1 MWIPFTLLRKLS
13 APPYRPPP
21 PLDEDAAAEFTLFRP
36 FGKCLNVVHWRP
48 TPLCAGAVE
57 ALILGDSYA
66 DDIDMG
72 FYAWPSKLAQLR
84 SLACLNAARGGA
96 ESRHVEFQYKHA
108 KQFAQSHN
116 LKLDGGTVCVVHA
129 GGNDLLHGLWLGP
142 LAALAIYADIIAQL
156 MAKLGLTRPI
166 TELPRFSFFGV
177 ATRQTGRRLGGLV
190 QLLIENGHTR
200 ILISGSPVCSQVPT
214 ARFVVSLL
222 LGAWIWPGGRDLV
235 AHLIDAVAK
244 VAQQQVFAFV
254 QAASEAACL
263 ATGRPSGSVEIVYF
277 DEAAALRTINA
288 AAGARPCWRDGHHP
302 AEWVHAELA
311 HAANRQLNATSR
323 ARSVAREGAARAP
336 LEPRE
341 TGGARRRRYS
351 KIDTPPPGGGDGDAQ
366 QLCDQEARRSC
377 AIQ

>member
-1 MWIPFTLLRKLS
+1 MSISVQARKTVCE
-13 APPYRPPP
+13 PQR
-21 PLDEDAAAEFTLFRP
+21 
-36 FGKCLNVVHWRP
+36 
-48 TPLCAGAVE
+48 
-57 ALILGDSYA
+57 
-66 DDIDMG
+66 
-72 FYAWPSKLAQLR
+72 
-84 SLACLNAARGGA
+84 
-96 ESRHVEFQYKHA
+96 
-108 KQFAQSHN
+108 
-116 LKLDGGTVCVVHA
+116 LDGGTVCGPLVA
-129 GGNDLLHGLWLGP
+129 TIYCTAWLGP
-142 LAALAIYADIIAQL
+142 CAPAIYADIIAQL

-288 AAGARPCWRDGHHP
+288 AAGARPCWRDGHP
-302 AEWVHAELA
+302 
-311 HAANRQLNATSR
+311 
-323 ARSVAREGAARAP
+323 GM
-336 LEPRE
+336 
-341 TGGARRRRYS
+341 GARRTRPCCQS
-351 KIDTPPPGGGDGDAQ
+351 AV
-366 QLCDQEARRSC
+366 E
-377 AIQ
+377 